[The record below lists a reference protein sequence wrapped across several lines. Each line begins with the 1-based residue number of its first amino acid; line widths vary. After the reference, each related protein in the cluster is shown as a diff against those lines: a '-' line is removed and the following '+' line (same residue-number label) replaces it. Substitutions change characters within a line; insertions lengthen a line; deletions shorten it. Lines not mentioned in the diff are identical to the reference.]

1 MGSTSSK
8 TIIDPAVLEEAS
20 MYCLNVS
27 KTDLIHYYKIFIA
40 ITSLE
45 HDDDLEKPSTSAN
58 QEDEEKDEEKDNN
71 INETMPTM
79 RFEEFLA
86 IPEFSYHPLV
96 IDLFNYSIR
105 LEPYFN
111 EKRLT
116 YAKFSKLLSILSDV
130 GSMEDKVKLGYFLI
144 AGEDGR
150 ITLKHLSRYIN
161 KLTSDLTDE
170 VLKYAC
176 KQIWIELKSNSTS
189 KSSFISLAEYR
200 RSVTLADDF
209 SSKLYV
215 SLKYRTSLQYRE
227 KNTKRLLA
235 LEKEAAKKI
244 EKENEENEKI
254 EIYMNESENETNE
267 NTENQLIGNKKSINL
282 PNLLKTHSKLR
293 SAALRAKKKVEED
306 STER

>member
-58 QEDEEKDEEKDNN
+58 QEDEENDEEKDNN

-116 YAKFSKLLSILSDV
+116 YAKFSKLLSTLSDV

-150 ITLKHLSRYIN
+150 ITLKHLSCYIN

-267 NTENQLIGNKKSINL
+267 NTENQLIGNKKPINL

-293 SAALRAKKKVEED
+293 SAALRAKKKVEEG
-306 STER
+306 TER